1 VAGFVRF
8 VDRLNM
14 WIGHAFAWCIA
25 ILTLAICYEVFV
37 RYVLRA
43 PTGWSY
49 DVGNQMYGALF
60 LMAGAWT
67 LSRNGHVRGDF
78 LYRQWSPPTQARVD
92 LVLYVF
98 FFFPGVTALVLSG
111 WK

>member
-1 VAGFVRF
+1 M
-8 VDRLNM
+8 DRATRSP
-14 WIGHAFAWCIA
+14 GASC

-49 DVGNQMYGALF
+49 DVGYMMYGALF
-60 LMAGAWT
+60 LMAGAYT

-78 LYRQWSPPTQARVD
+78 LYRLWPPRDAGDASISSSTSSSSCRR
-92 LVLYVF
+92 
-98 FFFPGVTALVLSG
+98 T
-111 WK
+111 WR